1 MACALINKPM
11 VLPSGAERAT
21 SWVAITLLAPGLF
34 TTTTGTPKAAES
46 GGAIARPMT
55 SEVPPGAKVTTI
67 RMGLLGQGSALAA
80 TPGSSAASVNRQKDV
95 IFFMISSGTYR
106 A

>member
-1 MACALINKPM
+1 MLF
-11 VLPSGAERAT
+11 
-21 SWVAITLLAPGLF
+21 APGLL

-46 GGAIARPMT
+46 GGAMARPMT

-80 TPGSSAASVNRQKDV
+80 TPGSSAAIAISQDDV
-95 IFFMISSGTYR
+95 IFFMKGLRVYFFT
-106 A
+106 